1 MRAYKVEI
9 EIYLN
14 DEAKTDWIA
23 DAISENLESGEHFFI
38 DINEVK
44 EGENE

>member
-14 DEAKTDWIA
+14 DDAKTDWIA
-23 DAISENLESGEHFFI
+23 DAISENLEKEEHFFI
-38 DINEVK
+38 DIEEIK
-44 EGENE
+44 EE